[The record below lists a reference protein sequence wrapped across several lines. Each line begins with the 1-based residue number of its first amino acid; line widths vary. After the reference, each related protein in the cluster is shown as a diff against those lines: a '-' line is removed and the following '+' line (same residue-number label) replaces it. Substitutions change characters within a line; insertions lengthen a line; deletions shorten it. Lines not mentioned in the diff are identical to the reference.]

1 MNELCESH
9 MVQIE
14 RRHKKSPSIFS
25 EENIVEHLRAELPSP
40 VDKTMFGECS
50 DQIMFQRVIGDY

>member
-1 MNELCESH
+1 
-9 MVQIE
+9 MVKIE

-25 EENIVEHLRAELPSP
+25 EENIVEHLWAELPSP